1 MSAARYYGLTNFLP
15 DVVDVAVERKK
26 RVNTLPDWPEIKLYY
41 LDPTRMETGN
51 RRIADGE
58 NAFHIFDI

>member
-26 RVNTLPDWPEIKLYY
+26 RVNTLP
-41 LDPTRMETGN
+41 
-51 RRIADGE
+51 A
-58 NAFHIFDI
+58 